1 MQTREEFWREA
12 LSDFVQSGQ
21 SMLQYCRERRLSYHR
36 ALYWRRRLNAPGE
49 EKLSFAVVHL
59 PNQPPAQAAPSDSGV
74 SVECDG
80 HLIRLNCGF
89 NESVLLR
96 VMSVLS
102 GREEG

>member
-21 SMLQYCRERRLSYHR
+21 SMLQYCRERRLSYQR
-36 ALYWRRRLNAPGE
+36 ALYWRRRLHAPGE

-59 PNQPPAQAAPSDSGV
+59 SKQPSAPVAPADSGV

-80 HLIRLNCGF
+80 HLIRLSCGF
-89 NESVLLR
+89 DESVLLR

-102 GREEG
+102 GREER